1 MCREMKNII
10 MIFFSI
16 LIIGMMFVTIFLSY
30 KSVSIYKFNNNR
42 KIVQKLDETT
52 NNDSS
57 LNISNLKNISIS
69 YYITI
74 GIESFILSLLVV
86 YLLITKFNKIPI
98 SGMPNIL
105 LSLFLIFFMTYSL
118 LFLNVFTLNKLCSNT
133 NSIVEK
139 ISINNK

>member
-42 KIVQKLDETT
+42 KIVQELDETT

-74 GIESFILSLLVV
+74 GIESFILSLLVI

>member
-52 NNDSS
+52 NNDSN

>member
-139 ISINNK
+139 ININNK